1 VIVEV
6 KVPVLAE
13 SVAEATLMDWHKNVG
28 DTVTRGDS
36 LIDIETDK
44 VTLEV
49 AAPNDGVLTEILKQ
63 TGNQVLSDEII
74 AKIETEISDTQVAPT
89 KTDQAAQAESELATP
104 VETAP
109 EITTAPETTTTPQPE
124 QQALPEIE
132 PVPTT
137 TESEPKLSPAVRNL
151 LETHQLNPADIQT
164 SSKDGRLTK
173 EDVLKHIA
181 QSKQPAPEPVK
192 PQPPVAEIPSAV
204 KPVVAETKP
213 EPTTRPRGPPTAIPI
228 SKYP

>member
-1 VIVEV
+1 MIVEV

-44 VTLEV
+44 VTLEI

-63 TGNQVLSDEII
+63 TGDQVLSDEII
-74 AKIETEISDTQVAPT
+74 AKIETEMSDTQVAPT

-109 EITTAPETTTTPQPE
+109 ETTTAPQPE
-124 QQALPEIE
+124 QQSLPEIE
-132 PVPTT
+132 LVPTT

-151 LETHQLNPADIQT
+151 LETHQLNAADIQT
-164 SSKDGRLTK
+164 SSKDDRLTK
-173 EDVLKHIA
+173 E
-181 QSKQPAPEPVK
+181 E
-192 PQPPVAEIPSAV
+192 E
-204 KPVVAETKP
+204 
-213 EPTTRPRGPPTAIPI
+213 
-228 SKYP
+228 